1 MSNKML
7 NDPEFSEIINQSEEE
22 VERSKD
28 QIYLDI
34 VASVRKELRKLND
47 DDCYEVTSKLKDFFI
62 WCQR

>member
-22 VERSKD
+22 VERGKE

>member
-1 MSNKML
+1 MNNKIL

-22 VERSKD
+22 VERGKE

-34 VASVRKELRKLND
+34 VESVRKELRKLND

>member
-1 MSNKML
+1 MSNKIL

>member
-1 MSNKML
+1 MSNKIL

-22 VERSKD
+22 VERSKE

-34 VASVRKELRKLND
+34 VASLRKELRKLND

>member
-1 MSNKML
+1 MSNKIL

-22 VERSKD
+22 VERSIE
-28 QIYLDI
+28 QFYLDI

>member
-1 MSNKML
+1 MSNKIL

-22 VERSKD
+22 VERSKE

>member
-7 NDPEFSEIINQSEEE
+7 NDPEFAEIINQSEEE
-22 VERSKD
+22 VERSKE